1 MNLFK
6 LTILLLFIL
15 SGFNAFT
22 QDNFLINQYIFN
34 QQIFN
39 PATTG
44 QNGDLGVFLYGDK
57 NFSDLKGSPYTFG
70 ITGYKSIK
78 RDTLNVGVNF
88 KQNKHGKEKSTYF
101 LGDFAYSF
109 NFDSTKALSI
119 GIKGGLL
126 NYNNP
131 LTEYELYPD
140 GEYDYAFANDIND
153 NYLLVGLGVYYS
165 SKNFTAGIFSTNVS
179 LIKLNDS
186 DFEHKNNPSL
196 YIFGGYDFKV
206 KRKMILQPHIL
217 LYSKKD
223 LPVTFRGALSFK
235 YDEKLWLGTSYDFHN
250 SANIFA
256 RWVFKNGIGIGYAYS
271 FLINNNQL
279 NIFNRNSLSLSYDL
293 VTQ

>member
-1 MNLFK
+1 MKILN
-6 LTILLLFIL
+6 LTIGLFSLLC
-15 SGFNAFT
+15 GFKTIA

-39 PATTG
+39 PATIG
-44 QNGDLGVFLYGDK
+44 QDGDLGIFIYGDQ
-57 NFSDLKGSPYTFG
+57 NFNNTKGAPYSYLL
-70 ITGYKSIK
+70 TGHKSIN
-78 RDTLNVGVNF
+78 DSALHLGVNF
-88 KQNKHGKEKSTYF
+88 QQNLYGKEKTIYL
-101 LGDFAYSF
+101 LGDIAY
-109 NFDSTKALSI
+109 NFSLDSTRTLSI
-119 GIKGGLL
+119 GLKSGLF

-131 LTEYELYPD
+131 LTEYDLYPD
-140 GEYDYAFANDIND
+140 EEYDYAFANDIND

-165 SKNFTAGIFSTNVS
+165 SKNFIGGISSTNVS

-186 DFEHKNNPSL
+186 DHKLKHNPSI

-223 LPVTFRGALSFK
+223 LPVIYRGTISLK
-235 YDEKLWLGTSYDFHN
+235 YDKKLWLGASYDFHN

-256 RWVFKNGIGIGYAYS
+256 RWMFKNGIGIGYGYK
-271 FLINNNQL
+271 FLIYNSNPDF
-279 NIFNRNSLSLSYDL
+279 IDSHSLSLSYDL